1 MRADHASLQSTDWSQ
16 GDTLGIIALFNEGEQ
31 TMGVQDHAST
41 GKPRRRGLRIASGII
56 GAAALLA
63 AGTLGTMR
71 LGWWNPSYDEVVAEQ
86 ATGPSR
92 FEMVGP
98 VKLHVRDEGQGPVI
112 LMLHSSMSNLRI
124 WDGWAD
130 QLKKSYRV
138 VRFDWPPYGMSVD
151 PRASQGMPTVVDL
164 IERFVAQKRLRN
176 FVIVASSSGATI
188 ATMYTARHPEHVRA
202 LAVSTLPL
210 KAPPPT
216 QTSRLVS
223 TMSWMHENLVPN
235 YMPEVFY
242 RHSLAELYGRP
253 ERLKPETVRW
263 YYLTNNIPG
272 GFARVKTYYLANTK
286 SFWGA
291 GEAAAA
297 VKVPVL
303 LQWGDRDIVI
313 PKDRAED
320 ARTMFAN
327 APMTIIHYPD
337 VGHYPMIE
345 LPERTG
351 QDLRKWI
358 DALSPVAAD

>member
-188 ATMYTARHPEHVRA
+188 ATMYTARARQGAGGIDASAQGSATHPN
-202 LAVSTLPL
+202 L
-210 KAPPPT
+210 KAGIDDVMDAREP
-216 QTSRLVS
+216 R
-223 TMSWMHENLVPN
+223 
-235 YMPEVFY
+235 
-242 RHSLAELYGRP
+242 AELHAGSLLP
-253 ERLKPETVRW
+253 PFA
-263 YYLTNNIPG
+263 G
-272 GFARVKTYYLANTK
+272 GTLRTAR
-286 SFWGA
+286 
-291 GEAAAA
+291 EA
-297 VKVPVL
+297 
-303 LQWGDRDIVI
+303 Q
-313 PKDRAED
+313 
-320 ARTMFAN
+320 T
-327 APMTIIHYPD
+327 
-337 VGHYPMIE
+337 
-345 LPERTG
+345 
-351 QDLRKWI
+351 
-358 DALSPVAAD
+358 

>member
-1 MRADHASLQSTDWSQ
+1 MSTQHPAQASRSGRRFLRVV
-16 GDTLGIIALFNEGEQ
+16 GGIV
-31 TMGVQDHAST
+31 GVAV
-41 GKPRRRGLRIASGII
+41 LVF
-56 GAAALLA
+56 
-63 AGTLGTMR
+63 AGVLGTMR
-71 LGWWNPSYDEVVAEQ
+71 LGWWNPTYEQVVAEQ
-86 ATGPSR
+86 ATAPSK

-130 QLKKSYRV
+130 QLKGSYRV
-138 VRFDWPPYGMSVD
+138 VRFDWPPYGLSID

-164 IERFVAQKRLRN
+164 IERFVAQKKLTN

-188 ATMYTARHPEHVRA
+188 ATMYTARHPEQVRA

-216 QTSRLVS
+216 KVSALVS
-223 TMSWMHENLVPN
+223 SMSWIHDNLVPN

-242 RHSLAELYGRP
+242 RHSLSELYGRP
-253 ERLKPETVRW
+253 ERLKPETVHW
-263 YYLTNNIPG
+263 YYMTNNIPG
-272 GFARVKTYYLANTK
+272 GFARVKTYYLANKK
-286 SFWGA
+286 SVWKSGA
-291 GEAAAA
+291 GDSAAA

-313 PKDRAED
+313 PKERADD
-320 ARTMFAN
+320 ARVMFAN

-345 LPERTG
+345 LPEKTG
-351 QDLRKWI
+351 QDLRRWI
-358 DALSPVAAD
+358 DALPPVAKR

>member
-1 MRADHASLQSTDWSQ
+1 MGMQDQ
-16 GDTLGIIALFNEGEQ
+16 GSG
-31 TMGVQDHAST
+31 
-41 GKPRRRGLRIASGII
+41 GKILSRGLRIGV
-56 GAAALLA
+56 GVTGVAALLA
-63 AGTLGTMR
+63 VGVLGTMR
-71 LGWWNPSYDEVVAEQ
+71 LGWWNPSYADVLAEQ
-86 ATGPSR
+86 ATAPST

-98 VKLHVRDEGQGPVI
+98 VKVHVRDEGQGPTI

-130 QLKKSYRV
+130 QLKGSYRV
-138 VRFDWPPYGMSVD
+138 VRFDWPPYGLTVD

-164 IERFVAQKRLRN
+164 VERFVAQKKLQN

-188 ATMYTARHPEHVRA
+188 ATMYTARHPEQVRA

-216 QTSRLVS
+216 KTSAIVS
-223 TMSWMHENLVPN
+223 TMSWMHENFVPN

-242 RHSLAELYGRP
+242 RYSLAELYGRP

-263 YYLTNNIPG
+263 YYMTNNIPG
-272 GFARVKTYYLANTK
+272 GFARVKTYYKANLK
-286 SFWGA
+286 SVWKSGA
-291 GEAAAA
+291 GDAAAA

-313 PKDRAED
+313 PKDRADD
-320 ARTMFAN
+320 ARVMFAN
-327 APMTIIHYPD
+327 APMTIVHYPD

-345 LPERTG
+345 LPVKTG
-351 QDLRKWI
+351 RDLKQWI
-358 DALSPVAAD
+358 DKLPPQVSR

>member
-1 MRADHASLQSTDWSQ
+1 VVA
-16 GDTLGIIALFNEGEQ
+16 
-31 TMGVQDHAST
+31 GV
-41 GKPRRRGLRIASGII
+41 
-56 GAAALLA
+56 
-63 AGTLGTMR
+63 LGTMR
-71 LGWWNPSYDEVVAEQ
+71 IGLWNPSYEDVVAEQ
-86 ATGPSR
+86 ATAPST
-92 FEMVGP
+92 FEMVGD
-98 VKLHVRDEGQGPVI
+98 VKLHVRDEGQGPVV

-130 QLKKSYRV
+130 QLKGSYRV
-138 VRFDWPPYGMSVD
+138 IRFDWPPYGLSID
-151 PRASQGMPTVVDL
+151 PKPSEGMPTVVDL
-164 IERFVAQKRLRN
+164 VERFVKQKKLDR
-176 FVIVASSSGATI
+176 FIIVASSSGATI
-188 ATMYTARHPEHVRA
+188 STMYAARHPEQVRA

-216 QTSRLVS
+216 ETSPLVTS
-223 TMSWMHENLVPN
+223 MLWLHNNVVPN
-235 YMPEVFY
+235 YLPEFFY

-263 YYLTNNIPG
+263 YYLTNNLPG
-272 GFARVKTYYLANTK
+272 GFARVKTYYEANTK
-286 SFWGA
+286 SVWKTGA
-291 GEAAAA
+291 ADSAGA

-345 LPERTG
+345 LPEKTG
-351 QDLRKWI
+351 RDLKAWL
-358 DALSPVAAD
+358 DKLPSEPAAAP